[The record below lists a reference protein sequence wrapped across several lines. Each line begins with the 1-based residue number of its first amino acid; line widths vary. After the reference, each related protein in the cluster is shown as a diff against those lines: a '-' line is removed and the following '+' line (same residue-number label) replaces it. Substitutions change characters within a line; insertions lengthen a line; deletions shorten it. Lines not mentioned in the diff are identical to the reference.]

1 MTNQEVLIQEVQD
14 EISAEMPERLRVIE
28 TAQEKDKEIQSRM
41 DRGEIGISHGSDKV
55 VGLLMF
61 LLATFVT
68 LLAMYF
74 VFEIN
79 PAHYQ
84 LESHSFGSKRFPSI

>member
-61 LLATFVT
+61 LLSTFVT
-68 LLAMYF
+68 LMAMYF
-74 VFEIN
+74 VF
-79 PAHYQ
+79 
-84 LESHSFGSKRFPSI
+84 

>member
-41 DRGEIGISHGSDKV
+41 ERAEIGISHGSDKV

-68 LLAMYF
+68 CLLYT
-74 VFEIN
+74 
-79 PAHYQ
+79 
-84 LESHSFGSKRFPSI
+84 SPSPRDLSTSRMPSSA

>member
-41 DRGEIGISHGSDKV
+41 ERGEI
-55 VGLLMF
+55 
-61 LLATFVT
+61 
-68 LLAMYF
+68 
-74 VFEIN
+74 
-79 PAHYQ
+79 
-84 LESHSFGSKRFPSI
+84 

>member
-28 TAQEKDKEIQSRM
+28 TAQEKDKEIHSRM

-74 VFEIN
+74 VFE
-79 PAHYQ
+79 
-84 LESHSFGSKRFPSI
+84 KVD

>member
-41 DRGEIGISHGSDKV
+41 ARGENWNQSWFRQSRWTFDVPPGYFRDPAGV
-55 VGLLMF
+55 VF
-61 LLATFVT
+61 C
-68 LLAMYF
+68 
-74 VFEIN
+74 I
-79 PAHYQ
+79 
-84 LESHSFGSKRFPSI
+84 

>member
-41 DRGEIGISHGSDKV
+41 ERGEIGISHGSDKV

-79 PAHYQ
+79 GKIEIQRHAW
-84 LESHSFGSKRFPSI
+84 

>member
-41 DRGEIGISHGSDKV
+41 ERGEIGIRDRKSTRLNSSH
-55 VGLLMF
+55 
-61 LLATFVT
+61 
-68 LLAMYF
+68 
-74 VFEIN
+74 
-79 PAHYQ
+79 Q
-84 LESHSFGSKRFPSI
+84 